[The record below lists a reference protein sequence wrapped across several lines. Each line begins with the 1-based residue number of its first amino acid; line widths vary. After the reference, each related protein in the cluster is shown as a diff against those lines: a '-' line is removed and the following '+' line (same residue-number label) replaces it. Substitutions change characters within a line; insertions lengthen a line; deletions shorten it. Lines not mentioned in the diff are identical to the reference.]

1 MTGNTLTTH
10 TDWGGL
16 PEEAVQ
22 ALEEKVRRA
31 VAQGIA
37 EGIREAFEDEDLT
50 RLAMDRVLAQ
60 FQERAHAAS
69 GRWLMDGLMS
79 LGKRAAWFVA
89 FGTVIYMAGGWG
101 ALVLWI
107 KGGGGSGH

>member
-1 MTGNTLTTH
+1 MNGHMTQQN

-37 EGIREAFEDEDLT
+37 EGIREAFADEDLT

-69 GRWLMDGLMS
+69 GRWLMDGLLS
-79 LGKRAAWFVA
+79 LGRRAAWFIA
-89 FGTVIYMAGGWG
+89 FGVVVYMAGGWG

-107 KGGGGSGH
+107 KGGGGGH